1 MRRHIKFVSTQKRVA
16 SRRRRTSEMG
26 VCEETVKFYAKG
38 LTVGAGS
45 WDGERSNNT
54 FGGARN
60 KPTFTSLYQQTYIYF
75 TTFAPGLTYDTI
87 TSSTHPFYLGVTFLL
102 YDRLDGS
109 FSLCLV
115 CHLNGLCKRPEE
127 RLPQDA
133 PKRIQTSYCHTI

>member
-1 MRRHIKFVSTQKRVA
+1 MRRRIKLA
-16 SRRRRTSEMG
+16 SEG
-26 VCEETVKFYAKG
+26 VCEETVEFCAKG
-38 LTVGAGS
+38 LTVGAGVLGCT
-45 WDGERSNNT
+45 DIEHT

-75 TTFAPGLTYDTI
+75 TISTYIYFTTFARGLTYDTI

-109 FSLCLV
+109 LPLCLV

-133 PKRIQTSYCHTI
+133 PKRI